1 MSRNTLGEETIVAVT
16 FQKKG
21 EGTLLTLLHSDFPN
35 DDKAK
40 AHEKGW
46 NSICDKFSKI
56 FPGKA
61 TMAYALRIA
70 LAAVVV
76 AASSAVEAGPAAIGA
91 VKNIVLV
98 HGAITDGSGWRGV
111 YDILTK
117 DGYRVSVVQ
126 QPLTGLADDV
136 AATKRVID
144 QQDGPVILV
153 GHSYG
158 GSIITVAGA
167 DPKVRAL
174 VYVAALQPDAGETSN
189 QLAASMPAE
198 VPSSDLKPTKD
209 GFVFLDPT
217 KFAADVAAD
226 LPPAQAEY
234 MAHAQMPV
242 AAAAFD
248 APVTVAA
255 WHDKPSYGI
264 VATADRALNPMLARW
279 MYKRSGAKITEIKA
293 SHLVYISQPDAVAS
307 VIETAAG
314 CVGENTPK
322 AR

>member
-1 MSRNTLGEETIVAVT
+1 MMI
-16 FQKKG
+16 
-21 EGTLLTLLHSDFPN
+21 
-35 DDKAK
+35 
-40 AHEKGW
+40 
-46 NSICDKFSKI
+46 
-56 FPGKA
+56 
-61 TMAYALRIA
+61 AYTLRIA

-76 AASSAVEAGPAAIGA
+76 ATSPAVDAGSAAIGT

-117 DGYRVSVVQ
+117 DGYHVSVVQ
-126 QPLTGLADDV
+126 QPLTGLSDDV

-174 VYVAALQPDAGETSN
+174 VYVAALQPDVGETTN
-189 QLAASMPAE
+189 QLAASMPGE
-198 VPSSDLKPTKD
+198 VPSSDLKLTSD
-209 GFVFLDPT
+209 GFIFLDPS

-226 LPPAQAEY
+226 LPPAQTEF
-234 MAHAQMPV
+234 MANAQMPV

-248 APVTVAA
+248 APVTAAA

-279 MYKRSGAKITEIKA
+279 MYKRSGAKMTEIAA
-293 SHLVYISQPDAVAS
+293 SQLVYISHPETVAS
-307 VIETAAG
+307 VIETAARS
-314 CVGENTPK
+314 VAEKTTTPQ
-322 AR
+322 